1 MLSSFNEMQETTKNI
16 PEEVSISVRN
26 HGVLMNIKLII
37 VLLLVIEKRSD
48 KIIISNKWGLELPTN
63 VFHPKIERLKL
74 LDKYLMRPSITG

>member
-48 KIIISNKWGLELPTN
+48 KIIISNK
-63 VFHPKIERLKL
+63 
-74 LDKYLMRPSITG
+74 